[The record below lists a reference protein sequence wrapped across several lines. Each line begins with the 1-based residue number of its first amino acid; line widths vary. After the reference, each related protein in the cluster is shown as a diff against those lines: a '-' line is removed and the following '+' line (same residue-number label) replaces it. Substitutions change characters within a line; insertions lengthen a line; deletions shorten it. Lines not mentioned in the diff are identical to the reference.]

1 MHGVLFY
8 DELGVLD
15 EDVRFQEAFAD
26 PRVALLRVLLL
37 FSQSTL
43 FALKH
48 AIHTS
53 TANIVDIFQGKDMID
68 MPNGM

>member
-48 AIHTS
+48 AYTQAQPI
-53 TANIVDIFQGKDMID
+53 
-68 MPNGM
+68 